1 MNKNQLY
8 KELENTSAL
17 RENRLRVSNL
27 ILEDVS
33 CIKHLIDIVFDV
45 NDEISVKAAWV
56 LEFVAKKDLT
66 PIFPFLNIFTKNI
79 QKVHFGGA
87 VRSLAKISQL
97 LIEKNNRQAFLTE
110 TQKELFIETAFDW
123 MISTHKVAI
132 KAYSMRNLFLL
143 GKETDWVHDELK
155 IIIQDNISKESAAY
169 KSRGRI
175 TLDQIEKYL
184 LVK

>member
-27 ILEDVS
+27 IIEDVS

-132 KAYSMRNLFLL
+132 KAYSMRNL

-155 IIIQDNISKESAAY
+155 IIIQANISKESAAY